1 MTTRYLGDLASLE
14 SQDGNTL
21 VSAARAEGALL
32 LVMAAEQAEMA
43 AQGQSPGVDE
53 AGMTYRAAV
62 ITASNRSAAGLR
74 PDTSGPILVGGLRDL
89 GIEVSDPIVVP
100 DGEPVGQ
107 ALRDAVA
114 SGIDLIL
121 TTGGTGL
128 SPTDRTPEMTRLVID
143 REVPGLAD
151 AIRDHGT
158 QQGIATAIL
167 SRGIAGLAGRVLIIN
182 APGSPG
188 GCRDAIAALSPV
200 LLHALDQISGLD
212 H

>member
-1 MTTRYLGDLASLE
+1 MS
-14 SQDGNTL
+14 
-21 VSAARAEGALL
+21 
-32 LVMAAEQAEMA
+32 
-43 AQGQSPGVDE
+43 
-53 AGMTYRAAV
+53 YRAMV
-62 ITASNRSAAGLR
+62 ITASNRSAAGVR
-74 PDTSGPILVGGLRDL
+74 PDTSGPILVAGLREL
-89 GIEVSDPIVVP
+89 GLEVAEPLVVP
-100 DGEPVGQ
+100 DGEPVGE
-107 ALRDAVA
+107 ALRAAVA
-114 SGIDLIL
+114 SGIHLIL

-151 AIRDHGT
+151 AIRGYGVQH
-158 QQGIATAIL
+158 GIATAVL

-212 H
+212 HG

>member
-1 MTTRYLGDLASLE
+1 
-14 SQDGNTL
+14 
-21 VSAARAEGALL
+21 
-32 LVMAAEQAEMA
+32 
-43 AQGQSPGVDE
+43 
-53 AGMTYRAAV
+53 MTYRAAV

-74 PDTSGPILVGGLRDL
+74 PDTSGPILVAGLRDL
-89 GIEVSDPIVVP
+89 GIEVSDPLVVP
-100 DGEPVGQ
+100 DGEPVGE

-158 QQGIATAIL
+158 KHGIATAVL

>member
-1 MTTRYLGDLASLE
+1 
-14 SQDGNTL
+14 
-21 VSAARAEGALL
+21 
-32 LVMAAEQAEMA
+32 
-43 AQGQSPGVDE
+43 
-53 AGMTYRAAV
+53 MTYRAAV

-74 PDTSGPILVGGLRDL
+74 PDTSGPILVAGLRDL
-89 GIEVSDPIVVP
+89 GIEVSDPLVVP
-100 DGEPVGQ
+100 DGEPVGE

-158 QQGIATAIL
+158 KHGIATAVL

-200 LLHALDQISGLD
+200 LVHALDQISGLD

>member
-1 MTTRYLGDLASLE
+1 
-14 SQDGNTL
+14 
-21 VSAARAEGALL
+21 
-32 LVMAAEQAEMA
+32 
-43 AQGQSPGVDE
+43 
-53 AGMTYRAAV
+53 MTYRAAV

-74 PDTSGPILVGGLRDL
+74 PDTSGPILVEGLRDL
-89 GIEVSDPIVVP
+89 GIDVGDPLVVP
-100 DGEPVGQ
+100 DGEPVGD
-107 ALRDAVA
+107 ALRDAVE

-128 SPTDRTPEMTRLVID
+128 SPTDRTPEMTRRVID
-143 REVPGLAD
+143 REVPGIAD
-151 AIRDHGT
+151 AIRNHGT
-158 QQGIATAIL
+158 EHGIATAVL

-200 LLHALDQISGLD
+200 LIHALDQISGLD

>member
-1 MTTRYLGDLASLE
+1 MS
-14 SQDGNTL
+14 
-21 VSAARAEGALL
+21 
-32 LVMAAEQAEMA
+32 
-43 AQGQSPGVDE
+43 
-53 AGMTYRAAV
+53 YRAIV
-62 ITASNRSAAGLR
+62 ITASNRSAAGVR
-74 PDTSGPILVGGLRDL
+74 PDTSGPILVAGLREL
-89 GIEVSDPIVVP
+89 GLEVAEPLVVP

-107 ALRDAVA
+107 ALRAAVA

-151 AIRDHGT
+151 AIRGYGVQH
-158 QQGIATAIL
+158 GIATAVL

>member
-1 MTTRYLGDLASLE
+1 L
-14 SQDGNTL
+14 
-21 VSAARAEGALL
+21 
-32 LVMAAEQAEMA
+32 
-43 AQGQSPGVDE
+43 DE
-53 AGMTYRAAV
+53 AGMSYRAAV

-74 PDTSGPILVGGLRDL
+74 PDTSGPILVAGLRDL
-89 GIEVSDPIVVP
+89 GIDAGDPLVVP

-143 REVPGLAD
+143 REIPGLAD

-158 QQGIATAIL
+158 QHGIATAVL

>member
-1 MTTRYLGDLASLE
+1 MS
-14 SQDGNTL
+14 
-21 VSAARAEGALL
+21 
-32 LVMAAEQAEMA
+32 
-43 AQGQSPGVDE
+43 
-53 AGMTYRAAV
+53 YRAIV
-62 ITASNRSAAGLR
+62 ITASNRSAAGVR
-74 PDTSGPILVGGLRDL
+74 PDTSGPILVAGLREL
-89 GIEVSDPIVVP
+89 GLEVAEPLVVP
-100 DGEPVGQ
+100 DGEPVGE
-107 ALRDAVA
+107 ALRAAVA
-114 SGIDLIL
+114 SGIHLIL

-151 AIRDHGT
+151 AIRGYGVQH
-158 QQGIATAIL
+158 GIATAVL

-212 H
+212 HG

>member
-1 MTTRYLGDLASLE
+1 M
-14 SQDGNTL
+14 
-21 VSAARAEGALL
+21 
-32 LVMAAEQAEMA
+32 
-43 AQGQSPGVDE
+43 
-53 AGMTYRAAV
+53 V
-62 ITASNRSAAGLR
+62 ITASNRSAAGVR
-74 PDTSGPILVGGLRDL
+74 PDTSGPILVAGLREL
-89 GIEVSDPIVVP
+89 GLEVADPLVVP
-100 DGEPVGQ
+100 DGEPVGE
-107 ALRDAVA
+107 ALRAAVA

-158 QQGIATAIL
+158 KHGIATAVL
-167 SRGIAGLAGRVLIIN
+167 SRGIAGLAGRVLVIN

-200 LLHALDQISGLD
+200 LIHALDQISGLD

>member
-1 MTTRYLGDLASLE
+1 MS
-14 SQDGNTL
+14 
-21 VSAARAEGALL
+21 
-32 LVMAAEQAEMA
+32 
-43 AQGQSPGVDE
+43 
-53 AGMTYRAAV
+53 YRAAV

-74 PDTSGPILVGGLRDL
+74 PDTSGPILVAGLRDL
-89 GIEVSDPIVVP
+89 GIDVGDPLVVP
-100 DGEPVGQ
+100 DGEPVGE
-107 ALRDAVA
+107 ALRAAVA

-128 SPTDRTPEMTRLVID
+128 SPTDRTPEMTRLVVD

-151 AIRDHGT
+151 AIRDYGT
-158 QQGIATAIL
+158 QHGIATAVL

-200 LLHALDQISGLD
+200 LIHALDQISGLD

>member
-1 MTTRYLGDLASLE
+1 M
-14 SQDGNTL
+14 
-21 VSAARAEGALL
+21 
-32 LVMAAEQAEMA
+32 
-43 AQGQSPGVDE
+43 
-53 AGMTYRAAV
+53 V
-62 ITASNRSAAGLR
+62 ITASNRSAAGVR
-74 PDTSGPILVGGLRDL
+74 PDTSGPILVAGLREL
-89 GIEVSDPIVVP
+89 GLEVADPLVVP
-100 DGEPVGQ
+100 DGEPVGD
-107 ALRDAVA
+107 ALRAAVT

-151 AIRDHGT
+151 AIRDYGT
-158 QQGIATAIL
+158 EHGIATAVL
-167 SRGIAGLAGRVLIIN
+167 ARGIAGLAGRVLIVN

-212 H
+212 HG

>member
-1 MTTRYLGDLASLE
+1 M
-14 SQDGNTL
+14 
-21 VSAARAEGALL
+21 
-32 LVMAAEQAEMA
+32 
-43 AQGQSPGVDE
+43 DE
-53 AGMTYRAAV
+53 AGMSYRAMV
-62 ITASNRSAAGLR
+62 ITASNRSAAGVR
-74 PDTSGPILVGGLRDL
+74 PDTSGPILVAGLREL
-89 GIEVSDPIVVP
+89 GLEVAEPLVVP
-100 DGEPVGQ
+100 DGEPVGE
-107 ALRDAVA
+107 ALRAAVA
-114 SGIDLIL
+114 SGIALIL

-151 AIRDHGT
+151 AIRGYGVQH
-158 QQGIATAIL
+158 GIATAVL

-212 H
+212 HG

>member
-1 MTTRYLGDLASLE
+1 MS
-14 SQDGNTL
+14 
-21 VSAARAEGALL
+21 
-32 LVMAAEQAEMA
+32 
-43 AQGQSPGVDE
+43 
-53 AGMTYRAAV
+53 YRAMV
-62 ITASNRSAAGLR
+62 ITASNRSAAGVR
-74 PDTSGPILVGGLRDL
+74 PDTSGPILVAGLREL
-89 GIEVSDPIVVP
+89 GLEVAEPLVVP
-100 DGEPVGQ
+100 DGEPVGE
-107 ALRDAVA
+107 ALRAAVA
-114 SGIDLIL
+114 SGIALIL

-151 AIRDHGT
+151 AIRGYGVQH
-158 QQGIATAIL
+158 GIATAVL

-212 H
+212 HG

>member
-1 MTTRYLGDLASLE
+1 
-14 SQDGNTL
+14 
-21 VSAARAEGALL
+21 
-32 LVMAAEQAEMA
+32 
-43 AQGQSPGVDE
+43 
-53 AGMTYRAAV
+53 MTYRAAV

-74 PDTSGPILVGGLRDL
+74 PDTSGPILVAGLRDL
-89 GIEVSDPIVVP
+89 GIEVGDPLVVP
-100 DGEPVGQ
+100 DGEPVGE

-158 QQGIATAIL
+158 KQGIATAVL

>member
-1 MTTRYLGDLASLE
+1 
-14 SQDGNTL
+14 
-21 VSAARAEGALL
+21 
-32 LVMAAEQAEMA
+32 
-43 AQGQSPGVDE
+43 
-53 AGMTYRAAV
+53 MTYRAAV

-74 PDTSGPILVGGLRDL
+74 PDTSGPILVAGLRDL
-89 GIEVSDPIVVP
+89 GIDVGDPLVVP

-158 QQGIATAIL
+158 QHGIATAVL

-200 LLHALDQISGLD
+200 LVHALDQISGLD

>member
-1 MTTRYLGDLASLE
+1 
-14 SQDGNTL
+14 
-21 VSAARAEGALL
+21 
-32 LVMAAEQAEMA
+32 
-43 AQGQSPGVDE
+43 
-53 AGMTYRAAV
+53 MTYRAAV

-74 PDTSGPILVGGLRDL
+74 PDTSGPILVEGLRNL
-89 GIEVSDPIVVP
+89 GIDVGDPLVVP
-100 DGEPVGQ
+100 DGEPVGE

-114 SGIDLIL
+114 SGIELIL

-158 QQGIATAIL
+158 KHGIATAVL

>member
-1 MTTRYLGDLASLE
+1 
-14 SQDGNTL
+14 
-21 VSAARAEGALL
+21 
-32 LVMAAEQAEMA
+32 
-43 AQGQSPGVDE
+43 
-53 AGMTYRAAV
+53 MTYRAAV

-74 PDTSGPILVGGLRDL
+74 PDTSGPILVEGLRDL
-89 GIEVSDPIVVP
+89 GIEVGDPLVVP
-100 DGEPVGQ
+100 DGEPVGD
-107 ALRDAVA
+107 ALRDAVE

-128 SPTDRTPEMTRLVID
+128 SPTDRTPEMTRRVID
-143 REVPGLAD
+143 REVPGIAD
-151 AIRDHGT
+151 AIRNHGT
-158 QQGIATAIL
+158 EHGIATAVL

-200 LLHALDQISGLD
+200 LIHALDQISGLD

>member
-1 MTTRYLGDLASLE
+1 
-14 SQDGNTL
+14 
-21 VSAARAEGALL
+21 
-32 LVMAAEQAEMA
+32 
-43 AQGQSPGVDE
+43 
-53 AGMTYRAAV
+53 MTYRAAV

-74 PDTSGPILVGGLRDL
+74 PDTSGPILVAGLRDL
-89 GIEVSDPIVVP
+89 GIEVSDPLVVP
-100 DGEPVGQ
+100 DGEPVGE
-107 ALRDAVA
+107 ALRVAVA
-114 SGIDLIL
+114 SGVDLIL

-158 QQGIATAIL
+158 KHGIATAVL

>member
-1 MTTRYLGDLASLE
+1 
-14 SQDGNTL
+14 
-21 VSAARAEGALL
+21 
-32 LVMAAEQAEMA
+32 
-43 AQGQSPGVDE
+43 
-53 AGMTYRAAV
+53 MTYRAAV

-74 PDTSGPILVGGLRDL
+74 PDTSGPILVAGLRDL
-89 GIEVSDPIVVP
+89 GIEVSDPLVVP

-151 AIRDHGT
+151 AIRDYGT
-158 QQGIATAIL
+158 NHGIATAVL

>member
-1 MTTRYLGDLASLE
+1 
-14 SQDGNTL
+14 
-21 VSAARAEGALL
+21 
-32 LVMAAEQAEMA
+32 
-43 AQGQSPGVDE
+43 
-53 AGMTYRAAV
+53 MTYRAAV

-74 PDTSGPILVGGLRDL
+74 PDTSGPILVEGLRDL
-89 GIEVSDPIVVP
+89 GIDVGDPLVVP
-100 DGEPVGQ
+100 DGEPVGD
-107 ALRDAVA
+107 ALREAVA

-158 QQGIATAIL
+158 KHGIATAVL
-167 SRGIAGLAGRVLIIN
+167 SRGIAGLADRVLIIN

>member
-1 MTTRYLGDLASLE
+1 
-14 SQDGNTL
+14 
-21 VSAARAEGALL
+21 
-32 LVMAAEQAEMA
+32 
-43 AQGQSPGVDE
+43 
-53 AGMTYRAAV
+53 MTYRAAV
-62 ITASNRSAAGLR
+62 ITASNRSAAGMR
-74 PDTSGPILVGGLRDL
+74 PDTSGPILVEGLRNL
-89 GIEVSDPIVVP
+89 GIDVGDPLVVP
-100 DGEPVGQ
+100 DGDPVGA
-107 ALRDAVA
+107 ALRDAVS

-151 AIRDHGT
+151 AIREHGT
-158 QQGIATAIL
+158 KHGIATAVL

-188 GCRDAIAALSPV
+188 GCRDSIAALSPV
-200 LLHALDQISGLD
+200 LIHALDQISGLD

>member
-1 MTTRYLGDLASLE
+1 MS
-14 SQDGNTL
+14 
-21 VSAARAEGALL
+21 
-32 LVMAAEQAEMA
+32 
-43 AQGQSPGVDE
+43 
-53 AGMTYRAAV
+53 YRAAV

-74 PDTSGPILVGGLRDL
+74 PDTSGPILVAGLRDL
-89 GIEVSDPIVVP
+89 GIDAGDPLVVP

-143 REVPGLAD
+143 REIPGLAD

-158 QQGIATAIL
+158 QHGIATAVL

>member
-1 MTTRYLGDLASLE
+1 MS
-14 SQDGNTL
+14 
-21 VSAARAEGALL
+21 
-32 LVMAAEQAEMA
+32 
-43 AQGQSPGVDE
+43 
-53 AGMTYRAAV
+53 YRAAV

-74 PDTSGPILVGGLRDL
+74 PDTSGPILVAGLRDL
-89 GIEVSDPIVVP
+89 GIEVGDPLVVP

-158 QQGIATAIL
+158 QHGIATAVL

-200 LLHALDQISGLD
+200 LVHALDQISGLD

>member
-1 MTTRYLGDLASLE
+1 MS
-14 SQDGNTL
+14 
-21 VSAARAEGALL
+21 
-32 LVMAAEQAEMA
+32 
-43 AQGQSPGVDE
+43 
-53 AGMTYRAAV
+53 YRAIV
-62 ITASNRSAAGLR
+62 ITASNRSAAGVR
-74 PDTSGPILVGGLRDL
+74 PDTSGPILVAGLREL
-89 GIEVSDPIVVP
+89 GLEVAEPLVVP

-107 ALRDAVA
+107 ALRAAVA

-158 QQGIATAIL
+158 KQGIATAVL

>member
-1 MTTRYLGDLASLE
+1 
-14 SQDGNTL
+14 
-21 VSAARAEGALL
+21 
-32 LVMAAEQAEMA
+32 
-43 AQGQSPGVDE
+43 
-53 AGMTYRAAV
+53 MTYRAAV

-74 PDTSGPILVGGLRDL
+74 PDTSGPILVEGLRNL
-89 GIEVSDPIVVP
+89 GIDVGDPLVVP
-100 DGEPVGQ
+100 DGEPVGE

-158 QQGIATAIL
+158 KHGIATAVL

>member
-1 MTTRYLGDLASLE
+1 
-14 SQDGNTL
+14 
-21 VSAARAEGALL
+21 
-32 LVMAAEQAEMA
+32 
-43 AQGQSPGVDE
+43 
-53 AGMTYRAAV
+53 MTYRAAV

-74 PDTSGPILVGGLRDL
+74 PDTSGPILVAGLRDL

-114 SGIDLIL
+114 SGIELIL

-158 QQGIATAIL
+158 KHGIATAVL

>member
-1 MTTRYLGDLASLE
+1 MS
-14 SQDGNTL
+14 
-21 VSAARAEGALL
+21 
-32 LVMAAEQAEMA
+32 
-43 AQGQSPGVDE
+43 
-53 AGMTYRAAV
+53 YRAIV
-62 ITASNRSAAGLR
+62 ITASNRSAAGVR
-74 PDTSGPILVGGLRDL
+74 PDTSGPILVAGLREL
-89 GIEVSDPIVVP
+89 GLEVAEPLVVP

-107 ALRDAVA
+107 ALRAAVA

-151 AIRDHGT
+151 AIRGYGVQH
-158 QQGIATAIL
+158 GIATAVL
-167 SRGIAGLAGRVLIIN
+167 SRGIAGLAGRVLIVN

-212 H
+212 HG

>member
-1 MTTRYLGDLASLE
+1 MS
-14 SQDGNTL
+14 
-21 VSAARAEGALL
+21 
-32 LVMAAEQAEMA
+32 
-43 AQGQSPGVDE
+43 
-53 AGMTYRAAV
+53 YRAIV
-62 ITASNRSAAGLR
+62 ITASNRSAAGVR
-74 PDTSGPILVGGLRDL
+74 PDTSGPILVAGLREL
-89 GIEVSDPIVVP
+89 GLEVAEPLVVP

-107 ALRDAVA
+107 ALRAAVA

-151 AIRDHGT
+151 AIRGYGVQH
-158 QQGIATAIL
+158 GIATAVL
-167 SRGIAGLAGRVLIIN
+167 SRGIAVLAGRVLIVN

-212 H
+212 HG

>member
-1 MTTRYLGDLASLE
+1 
-14 SQDGNTL
+14 
-21 VSAARAEGALL
+21 
-32 LVMAAEQAEMA
+32 
-43 AQGQSPGVDE
+43 
-53 AGMTYRAAV
+53 MTYRAAV

-74 PDTSGPILVGGLRDL
+74 PDTSGPILVEGLRNL
-89 GIEVSDPIVVP
+89 GIDVGDPLVVP
-100 DGEPVGQ
+100 DGEPVGE

-143 REVPGLAD
+143 REVPGLAN

-158 QQGIATAIL
+158 KHGIATAVL

>member
-1 MTTRYLGDLASLE
+1 MSY
-14 SQDGNTL
+14 
-21 VSAARAEGALL
+21 
-32 LVMAAEQAEMA
+32 QAM
-43 AQGQSPGVDE
+43 
-53 AGMTYRAAV
+53 V
-62 ITASNRSAAGLR
+62 ITASNRSAAGVR
-74 PDTSGPILVGGLRDL
+74 PDTSGPILVAGLREL
-89 GIEVSDPIVVP
+89 GLEVAEPLVVP
-100 DGEPVGQ
+100 DGEPVGE
-107 ALRDAVA
+107 ALRAAVA

-151 AIRDHGT
+151 AIRGYGVQH
-158 QQGIATAIL
+158 GIATAVL

-188 GCRDAIAALSPV
+188 GCRDAIAAVSPV

-212 H
+212 HG

>member
-1 MTTRYLGDLASLE
+1 M
-14 SQDGNTL
+14 
-21 VSAARAEGALL
+21 
-32 LVMAAEQAEMA
+32 
-43 AQGQSPGVDE
+43 DE
-53 AGMTYRAAV
+53 AGMSYRAMV
-62 ITASNRSAAGLR
+62 ITASNRSAAGVR
-74 PDTSGPILVGGLRDL
+74 PDTSGPILVAGLREL
-89 GIEVSDPIVVP
+89 GLEVAEPLVVP
-100 DGEPVGQ
+100 DGEPVGE
-107 ALRDAVA
+107 ALRAAVA
-114 SGIDLIL
+114 SGIHLIL

-151 AIRDHGT
+151 AIRGYGVQH
-158 QQGIATAIL
+158 GIATAVL

-212 H
+212 HG

>member
-1 MTTRYLGDLASLE
+1 MSY
-14 SQDGNTL
+14 
-21 VSAARAEGALL
+21 
-32 LVMAAEQAEMA
+32 QAM
-43 AQGQSPGVDE
+43 
-53 AGMTYRAAV
+53 V
-62 ITASNRSAAGLR
+62 ITASNRSAAGVR
-74 PDTSGPILVGGLRDL
+74 PDTSGPILVAGLREL
-89 GIEVSDPIVVP
+89 GLEVAEPLVVP
-100 DGEPVGQ
+100 DGEPVGE
-107 ALRDAVA
+107 ALRAAVA

-151 AIRDHGT
+151 AIRGYGVQH
-158 QQGIATAIL
+158 GIATAVL

-212 H
+212 HG